1 MFNAFEYAGSCIKKV
16 VKKTAKAV
24 ATAATVGGT
33 VVAGATSAMAESII
47 DVSTM
52 TPDVSMVGT
61 LGGAICTG
69 LLGIWGVRK
78 VIKLVNRS

>member
-1 MFNAFEYAGSCIKKV
+1 MKKFCARFGS
-16 VKKTAKAV
+16 A
-24 ATAATVGGT
+24 
-33 VVAGATSAMAESII
+33 VAGAVGLVTAAVPAMAESII

-52 TPDVSMVGT
+52 TPDVTMVGI

>member
-1 MFNAFEYAGSCIKKV
+1 MFKRLSFG
-16 VKKTAKAV
+16 
-24 ATAATVGGT
+24 
-33 VVAGATSAMAESII
+33 VAGLFALVAASVPALAADPII
-47 DVSTM
+47 DTSGL

-61 LGGAICTG
+61 LGLAICTG

>member
-1 MFNAFEYAGSCIKKV
+1 MNKFFSR
-16 VKKTAKAV
+16 
-24 ATAATVGGT
+24 
-33 VVAGATSAMAESII
+33 VAGAVGAVVASASVAMATTPSSII
-47 DVSTM
+47 DVSGM
-52 TPDVSMVGT
+52 TPDITMVGT

>member
-1 MFNAFEYAGSCIKKV
+1 MKKLFSCVAG
-16 VKKTAKAV
+16 AV
-24 ATAATVGGT
+24 GAVGT
-33 VVAGATSAMAESII
+33 VVASASMAMAASII
-47 DVSTM
+47 DVSAM
-52 TPDVSMVGT
+52 SPDITMVGT

>member
-1 MFNAFEYAGSCIKKV
+1 MFKRFASV
-16 VKKTAKAV
+16 VTTASAV
-24 ATAATVGGT
+24 VMSALPALAAD
-33 VVAGATSAMAESII
+33 SII
-47 DVSTM
+47 DVSGM
-52 TPDVSMVGT
+52 TPDISMVGV

>member
-1 MFNAFEYAGSCIKKV
+1 MFKRFASI
-16 VKKTAKAV
+16 
-24 ATAATVGGT
+24 
-33 VVAGATSAMAESII
+33 VAGAAGAVVAAVPAMAESII

-52 TPDVSMVGT
+52 TPDVTMVGT
-61 LGGAICTG
+61 LGAAICTG

>member
-1 MFNAFEYAGSCIKKV
+1 MFKKFGAIVAGV
-16 VKKTAKAV
+16 
-24 ATAATVGGT
+24 TAAVTAAVP
-33 VVAGATSAMAESII
+33 AFAEPII
-47 DVSTM
+47 DVSAM
-52 TPDVSMVGT
+52 TPDVTMVGT

>member
-1 MFNAFEYAGSCIKKV
+1 MLKKINL
-16 VKKTAKAV
+16 
-24 ATAATVGGT
+24 G
-33 VVAGATSAMAESII
+33 VVAAVGAVLASVPALAADPII
-47 DVSTM
+47 DTSGL

-61 LGGAICTG
+61 LGLAICTG

>member
-1 MFNAFEYAGSCIKKV
+1 MKKIYQFGRACLVGAGS
-16 VKKTAKAV
+16 AL
-24 ATAATVGGT
+24 
-33 VVAGATSAMAESII
+33 VAGSAHAASII

-52 TPDVSMVGT
+52 TPDVTMVGT

>member
-1 MFNAFEYAGSCIKKV
+1 MNKRLKKFV
-16 VKKTAKAV
+16 SQTIA
-24 ATAATVGGT
+24 VGGSL
-33 VVAGATSAMAESII
+33 VASAGAALATPPASII
-47 DVSTM
+47 DVSAM
-52 TPDVSMVGT
+52 EPDITMVGV

>member
-1 MFNAFEYAGSCIKKV
+1 MFKKFASIAAG
-16 VKKTAKAV
+16 
-24 ATAATVGGT
+24 AAG
-33 VVAGATSAMAESII
+33 VVAAAVPAMAESII
-47 DVSTM
+47 DVSLM
-52 TPDVSMVGT
+52 TPDVTMVGT

>member
-1 MFNAFEYAGSCIKKV
+1 MFKRLASF
-16 VKKTAKAV
+16 AV
-24 ATAATVGGT
+24 GAVGAVLAAVP
-33 VVAGATSAMAESII
+33 AMADTTPII
-47 DVSTM
+47 DTAGL

-61 LGGAICTG
+61 LGLAICTG

>member
-1 MFNAFEYAGSCIKKV
+1 MFKRIASI
-16 VKKTAKAV
+16 
-24 ATAATVGGT
+24 
-33 VVAGATSAMAESII
+33 VAGVSGAVLAAVPAMAVSII
-47 DVSTM
+47 DVADM
-52 TPDVSMVGT
+52 TPDVTMVGT

>member
-1 MFNAFEYAGSCIKKV
+1 MNKIKKHFNRLAAAGTAVLGTAGAAMAAGS
-16 VKKTAKAV
+16 
-24 ATAATVGGT
+24 
-33 VVAGATSAMAESII
+33 SII

>member
-1 MFNAFEYAGSCIKKV
+1 MFKRACSYLAG
-16 VKKTAKAV
+16 AV
-24 ATAATVGGT
+24 GT
-33 VVAGATSAMAESII
+33 VVATAGVALADTASII
-47 DVSTM
+47 DVAGL

-61 LGGAICTG
+61 LGLAICTG

>member
-1 MFNAFEYAGSCIKKV
+1 
-16 VKKTAKAV
+16 VKKLFSGVAGVAGAV
-24 ATAATVGGT
+24 GT
-33 VVAGATSAMAESII
+33 VVASASMAMAASII
-47 DVSTM
+47 DVSAM
-52 TPDVSMVGT
+52 SPDVTMVGT

>member
-1 MFNAFEYAGSCIKKV
+1 MIKRI
-16 VKKTAKAV
+16 ASI
-24 ATAATVGGT
+24 
-33 VVAGATSAMAESII
+33 VAGVSGAVLAAVPAMADSTSII

-52 TPDVSMVGT
+52 TPDVTMVGT

>member
-1 MFNAFEYAGSCIKKV
+1 MHKFFSR
-16 VKKTAKAV
+16 
-24 ATAATVGGT
+24 
-33 VVAGATSAMAESII
+33 VAGAVGAVVASASMAMAGTSTSVI
-47 DVSTM
+47 DVSAM
-52 TPDVSMVGT
+52 SPDITMVGT

>member
-1 MFNAFEYAGSCIKKV
+1 MFKKL
-16 VKKTAKAV
+16 
-24 ATAATVGGT
+24 ATLATVAF
-33 VVAGATSAMAESII
+33 VGAMAASPAMAESII
-47 DVSTM
+47 DVSGM
-52 TPDVSMVGT
+52 TPDITMVGT

>member
-1 MFNAFEYAGSCIKKV
+1 MNKFFSR
-16 VKKTAKAV
+16 
-24 ATAATVGGT
+24 
-33 VVAGATSAMAESII
+33 VAGAARSVVASASIAVASSLATASMAMATTSTSVI
-47 DVSTM
+47 DVSAM
-52 TPDVSMVGT
+52 SPDITMVGT